1 MPCGPDPAA
10 RRVAGRR
17 LQCST
22 LTGLKRGVFFFCGV
36 DMPDAGLDGTP
47 PQDRRYGQ
55 ADFLKVYADLEAY
68 AKAADRLGF
77 DSMWLAEH
85 HFQYEGY
92 EVVPN
97 AILMS
102 AFLAE
107 RTRRLKFGAMFN
119 VLPQW
124 HPLRFAEDFALADVM
139 SGGRMLCGIGR
150 GTVPRE
156 AEPLGTR
163 VGWNNDPDDTYNRE
177 VFEEQVAIIK
187 LAWHHETFSF
197 QGKHYQLPPQKIDD
211 RGRGVQTLTLIPK
224 PLRTPVDIWQ
234 PVTSPP
240 TADYVA
246 RERHKAVFWYQNR
259 GMLLRNWHRYADLVE
274 QYHGVRLRPGEDRQA
289 VLNIVLADTREQ
301 ALELARPGHDEFWRF
316 LGPYGWSKS
325 YADEDGKPWV
335 YGRIPSLD
343 ESIAQGAWLVGTAD
357 EVGEDLAELQRQL
370 GLEYVSIFPHFPGM
384 VREQAIEQMERFMRD
399 VMPRLSAAAEPAG
412 ASA

>member
-1 MPCGPDPAA
+1 MRALT
-10 RRVAGRR
+10 R
-17 LQCST
+17 L
-22 LTGLKRGVFFFCGV
+22 KFGVFFFCGV
-36 DMPDAGLDGTP
+36 DMPDAGLGGTA

-55 ADFLKVYADLEAY
+55 ADFLRVYADLEAY
-68 AKAADRLGF
+68 ARAADRLGF

-97 AILMS
+97 AILMA

-107 RTRRLKFGAMFN
+107 RTKTLKFGAMFN

-139 SGGRMLCGIGR
+139 TGGRMLCGIGR

-163 VGWNNDPDDTYNRE
+163 VGWNSDPDDTYNRE
-177 VFEEQVAIIK
+177 VFEEQVEIIK
-187 LAWHHETFSF
+187 RAWHNETFSF

-211 RGRGVQTLTLIPK
+211 RGRGVQELTLIPK
-224 PLRTPVDIWQ
+224 PLHTPVEIWQ

-259 GMLLRNWHRYADLVE
+259 PMLKRNWQKYADLVA
-274 QYHGVRLRPGEDRQA
+274 QHHGFQLRKGEDRQA
-289 VLNIVLADTREQ
+289 VLNLVLADTHEQ
-301 ALELARPGHDEFWRF
+301 ALDLARPGHDEFWRF
-316 LGPYGWSKS
+316 LGPYGWSKA
-325 YADEDGKPWV
+325 YADQDGKPWQ
-335 YGRIPSLD
+335 YGRIPTLE

-357 EVGEDLAELQRQL
+357 EIGADIAGLQREL
-370 GLEYVSIFPHFPGM
+370 GLEYISLFPHFPGM
-384 VREQAIEQMERFMRD
+384 LREQAIEQMERFAHD
-399 VMPRLSAAAEPAG
+399 IKPRLVKAAEAAEPVG
-412 ASA
+412 APA